1 MGRASRLLGCLT
13 ELGIIKRSFQP
24 LLSPFR
30 QPLRT
35 IPGTH
40 DQKRLY
46 SPGTTG
52 TSTVTLAYDLFD
64 GKVNEVPLVF
74 LHGLFGSKSNF
85 QSIAKALVQKTGRK
99 VLTLDAR
106 NHGSSPHCATMTYEA
121 MSADVHRLLE
131 LLHIKRC
138 ILIGHSMGGKT
149 AMTVALQWPDL
160 VQGLVSVDISPAP
173 TTAHSRF
180 HTLISAMRSVQ
191 VEANI
196 PRSTARRLAEEQ
208 LRLVVQD
215 PAVRQFL
222 LTNLVEVDGQ
232 YIWRVNLD
240 SISQSLP
247 HLMGFPE
254 FHSPYTG
261 SSLFLGGANSPYI
274 SSEDYPEIERL
285 FPEADIQ
292 YIPDAGHWVHA
303 DQPSLNLL
311 QCTQAYRF
319 LEQLPDDETCICV
332 TSLLRVAVRSTGTL
346 CLE

>member
-1 MGRASRLLGCLT
+1 MHLGGADSLTNGNFRCRLTPSSCGRLEA
-13 ELGIIKRSFQP
+13 
-24 LLSPFR
+24 
-30 QPLRT
+30 
-35 IPGTH
+35 
-40 DQKRLY
+40 
-46 SPGTTG
+46 
-52 TSTVTLAYDLFD
+52 TVTLAYDLFD
-64 GKVNEVPLVF
+64 GRVNEVPLVF

-149 AMTVALQWPDL
+149 AMAMALQWPDL
-160 VQGLVSVDISPAP
+160 VQGLVSVDISPSP
-173 TTAHSRF
+173 TSANSSF
-180 HTLISAMRSVQ
+180 HTLISAMKSVQ

-196 PRSTARRLAEEQ
+196 PRSTARRLADEQ
-208 LRLVVQD
+208 LRLGVQD

-222 LTNLVEVDGQ
+222 LTNLVEIDGQ
-232 YIWRVNLD
+232 YVWRVNLQ

-247 HLMGFPE
+247 HIMEFPE
-254 FHSPYTG
+254 FHSSYTG
-261 SSLFLGGANSPYI
+261 PTLFLGGANSPYI

-303 DQPSLNLL
+303 DQ
-311 QCTQAYRF
+311 
-319 LEQLPDDETCICV
+319 
-332 TSLLRVAVRSTGTL
+332 TSLFIAAICNFLLPT
-346 CLE
+346 

>member
-1 MGRASRLLGCLT
+1 MGMSSRLLGSLT
-13 ELGIIKRSFQP
+13 ELGMIKRSLQP
-24 LLSPFR
+24 LLFPLLR
-30 QPLRT
+30 PLRMVSVT
-35 IPGTH
+35 DNH
-40 DQKRLY
+40 RRRY
-46 SPGTTG
+46 SLSTTS

-64 GKVNEVPLVF
+64 GRVNEVPLVF

-149 AMTVALQWPDL
+149 AMAMALQW
-160 VQGLVSVDISPAP
+160 
-173 TTAHSRF
+173 
-180 HTLISAMRSVQ
+180 
-191 VEANI
+191 
-196 PRSTARRLAEEQ
+196 
-208 LRLVVQD
+208 D

-222 LTNLVEVDGQ
+222 LTNLVEIDGQ
-232 YIWRVNLD
+232 YVWRVNLQ

-247 HLMGFPE
+247 HIMEFPE
-254 FHSPYTG
+254 FHSSYTG
-261 SSLFLGGANSPYI
+261 PTLFLGGANSPYI

-303 DQPSLNLL
+303 DQ
-311 QCTQAYRF
+311 
-319 LEQLPDDETCICV
+319 
-332 TSLLRVAVRSTGTL
+332 TSLFIAAICNFLLPT
-346 CLE
+346 